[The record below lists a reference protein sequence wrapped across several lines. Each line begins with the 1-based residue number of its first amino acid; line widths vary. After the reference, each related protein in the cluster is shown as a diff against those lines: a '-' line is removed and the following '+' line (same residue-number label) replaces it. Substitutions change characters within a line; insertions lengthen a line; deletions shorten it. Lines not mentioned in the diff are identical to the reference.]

1 MRSVL
6 GNKPS
11 ASVPVPEG
19 GGHLV
24 DRIFTA
30 VRAAFL
36 RALLAS
42 LAVVAAILPSA
53 ASADVAGR
61 KVLAVTFDTDVNPVT
76 QRYVNS
82 EIGRANKGHY
92 AAVVIV
98 MDTPGGLV
106 DSMNKI
112 VKKELESKVPVIVY
126 IAPEGAGAGS
136 AGVFISEAADVL
148 AMAPQTT
155 IGAATPIGQNGNLP
169 SDLRRK
175 AVNFYASKA
184 RSLAATHGRN
194 GTWADAAVRRASSRT
209 ANEAIHQHIVD
220 ALAPTLPALLKK
232 LDGRK
237 TIPKGFVLHTAGAQ
251 IVTAKMSLWQRILNT
266 LIDPN
271 VITLLLSL
279 GVLGIV
285 VELWHPGLIFPAT
298 FGVLS
303 LAIAF
308 YGLDVLPISWA
319 GLLLIAAA
327 FAFWITELFIAFSH
341 GALTVAGAVC
351 FVFGSLLL
359 FEPAGAGY
367 QVSLPVS
374 LSVAA
379 TFSLFFAFALAKVV
393 QVRRAP
399 VTVGAHT
406 LVGARGVVRRDG
418 LVAVRGE
425 LWQARTEEGEPLKL
439 GDEVEVVGIEGL
451 VLVVRPA
458 RTPAP
463 V

>member
-1 MRSVL
+1 VTAAVL
-6 GNKPS
+6 LL
-11 ASVPVPEG
+11 G
-19 GGHLV
+19 GAAQAATPRVLV
-24 DRIFTA
+24 
-30 VRAAFL
+30 VE
-36 RALLAS
+36 
-42 LAVVAAILPSA
+42 
-53 ASADVAGR
+53 
-61 KVLAVTFDTDVNPVT
+61 FDNDINPVT
-76 QRYVNS
+76 ADFLTDQIS
-82 EIGRANKGHY
+82 RANDGRY
-92 AAVVIV
+92 AAVVIEL
-98 MDTPGGLV
+98 DTPGGLV
-106 DSMNKI
+106 DSMNKV

-136 AGVFISEAADVL
+136 AGVFISQAADVL

-155 IGAATPIGQNGNLP
+155 IGAATPVGSGGDLP

-175 AVNFYASKA
+175 AINFYASKL

-194 GTWADAAVRRASSRT
+194 GTWADSAVRRASSRT
-209 ANEAIHQHIVD
+209 ANEAIRQNIADV
-220 ALAPTLPALLKK
+220 LAPTLPTLLAK

-237 TIPKGFVLHTAGAQ
+237 TVPKGFVLDTARAE
-251 IVTAKMSLWQRILNT
+251 VDTVKMGFWKRLLDT

-271 VITLLLSL
+271 LIALMLSL

-319 GLLLIAAA
+319 GVLLIAAA

-359 FEPAGAGY
+359 FEPAGSSY
-367 QVSLPVS
+367 EVSLPVA
-374 LSVAA
+374 LSIAGA
-379 TFSLFFAFALAKVV
+379 FSLFFAFALAKVIEI
-393 QVRRAP
+393 RRRPAS
-399 VTVGAHT
+399 VGAHT
-406 LVGARGVVRRDG
+406 LVGAHGQVGRDG
-418 LVAVRGE
+418 LVSLRGE
-425 LWQARTEEGEPLKL
+425 LWQARTETGEPLDF
-439 GDEVEVVGIEGL
+439 GDEVEVVGIEG
-451 VLVVRPA
+451 VSLVVRPTRA
-458 RTPAP
+458 AAP

>member
-1 MRSVL
+1 
-6 GNKPS
+6 
-11 ASVPVPEG
+11 VPG
-19 GGHLV
+19 DTAWRQAL
-24 DRIFTA
+24 DRILTT
-30 VRAAFL
+30 VKAALL
-36 RALLAS
+36 RAFLAS
-42 LAVVAAILPSA
+42 LLVAAAVLSFGGSA
-53 ASADVAGR
+53 WATEAPR
-61 KVLAVTFDTDVNPVT
+61 VLVVEFDNDVNPVT
-76 QRYVNS
+76 AGYIDGQIN
-82 EIGRANKGHY
+82 RANDHHY
-92 AAVVIV
+92 SAVVIQL
-98 MDTPGGLV
+98 DTPGGLV

-126 IAPEGAGAGS
+126 IAPQGAGAGS
-136 AGVFISEAADVL
+136 AGVFISQASDLL

-155 IGAATPIGQNGNLP
+155 IGAATPISDSGNLP

-175 AVNFYASKA
+175 AINFYASKA

-209 ANEAIHQHIVD
+209 ANEAVRQNIADV
-220 ALAPTLPALLKK
+220 LAPTLPALLKQI
-232 LDGRK
+232 DGRT
-237 TIPKGFVLHTAGAQ
+237 TIPKHVVLHTAGAR
-251 IVTAKMSLWQRILNT
+251 ITTAHMSLWQRILDT

-271 VITLLLSL
+271 LIALFLSL

-319 GLLLIAAA
+319 GLLLIGAA

-359 FEPAGAGY
+359 FQPAGSGY

-374 LSVAA
+374 LSVAGA
-379 TFSLFFAFALAKVV
+379 FSLFFAFALAKVV
-393 QVRRAP
+393 QIRKRPASVG
-399 VTVGAHT
+399 TEMIVGAH
-406 LVGARGVVRRDG
+406 GQVRRDG
-418 LVAVRGE
+418 FVAVRGE
-425 LWQARTEEGEPLKL
+425 LWQARADDGRALRL
-439 GDEVEVVGIEGL
+439 GDEVEVLGVEGL
-451 VLVVRPA
+451 TLVVRRA
-458 RTPAP
+458 REPAP